1 MSPDGAHAI
10 VAALPADPS
19 SGSTYRTDLHLVALD
34 AASAPATPVPLLTT
48 ATGMAWGFTK
58 SGSHALYI
66 TDLTGIGFDG
76 MKVRARPVN
85 GGPEVVL
92 GTEIRGLVQSATSSK
107 IVFVEQ
113 RPTYE
118 YDVKVVDLAKGIAP
132 AVLIDDVESAT
143 AQGDTAYVGVGEQG
157 LYAIAL
163 P

>member
-1 MSPDGAHAI
+1 MVDWLNQSSNVKSGLALAAGHA
-10 VAALPADPS
+10 AS
-19 SGSTYRTDLHLVALD
+19 SLD
-34 AASAPATPVPLLTT
+34 A
-48 ATGMAWGFTK
+48 
-58 SGSHALYI
+58 SHVFHPRALYI